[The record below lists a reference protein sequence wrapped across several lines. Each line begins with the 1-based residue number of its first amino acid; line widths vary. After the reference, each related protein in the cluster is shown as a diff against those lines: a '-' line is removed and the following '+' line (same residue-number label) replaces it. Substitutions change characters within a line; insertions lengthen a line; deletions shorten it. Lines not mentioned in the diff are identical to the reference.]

1 MDVYGWFPPFFPDHF
16 PRWRPA
22 ASCAAPPRTGAWA
35 VPCRGGV
42 HWEFSGGSMGSKKR
56 NFNDKSPSLIGAS
69 TINGD
74 FPCDLPSGKLTQLL
88 KMAIEII
95 DLPIKN
101 GDFLC

>member
-1 MDVYGWFPPFFPDHF
+1 
-16 PRWRPA
+16 
-22 ASCAAPPRTGAWA
+22 
-35 VPCRGGV
+35 
-42 HWEFSGGSMGSKKR
+42 MGSKKR